1 MTKKNNKIYKP
12 TILSYDKPVDNDT
25 FKQDIEEMNQED
37 NSSLKSPSVRG
48 ENSVSGSTPDLESDD
63 DTLQNAHRMG
73 IAPDADLEHPTDL
86 NIAKDIND
94 AEEYHRKH

>member
-1 MTKKNNKIYKP
+1 MKKVNDDIKKSPFI
-12 TILSYDKPVDNDT
+12 SYDKPVDNDT
-25 FKQDIEEMNQED
+25 FKQDIEEMKQED
-37 NSSLKSPSVRG
+37 NSSLESPGVRG

-73 IAPDADLEHPTDL
+73 IAPDADLENPTEL